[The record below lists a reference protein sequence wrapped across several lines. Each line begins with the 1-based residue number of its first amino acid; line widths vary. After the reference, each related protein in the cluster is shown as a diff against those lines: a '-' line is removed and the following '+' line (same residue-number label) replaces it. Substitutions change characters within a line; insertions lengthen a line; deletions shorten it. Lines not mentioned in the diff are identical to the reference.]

1 MESHS
6 SLSSSSS
13 SSPPSSLSSESCC
26 VKVAVNVRPLIGD
39 EVTQGCRECVS
50 VSPVTPQVSFPILN
64 GVSFVSSPSF
74 TFLLRWCLNA
84 FVVVHAI
91 PGSGSNLCSNSDTLI

>member
-13 SSPPSSLSSESCC
+13 SSPSSSPKSCC

-39 EVTQGCRECVS
+39 EITQGCRECVS
-50 VSPVTPQVSFPILN
+50 VSPVTPQVSFFF
-64 GVSFVSSPSF
+64 SRS
-74 TFLLRWCLNA
+74 
-84 FVVVHAI
+84 
-91 PGSGSNLCSNSDTLI
+91 

>member
-6 SLSSSSS
+6 SSSSLS
-13 SSPPSSLSSESCC
+13 SSPPSSSPESCC

-50 VSPVTPQVSFPILN
+50 VSPVTPQVSFFLQ
-64 GVSFVSSPSF
+64 SVSSP
-74 TFLLRWCLNA
+74 LRRLRV
-84 FVVVHAI
+84 FF
-91 PGSGSNLCSNSDTLI
+91 SDDV

>member
-6 SLSSSSS
+6 SSPSSSSS
-13 SSPPSSLSSESCC
+13 ESCS
-26 VKVAVNVRPLIGD
+26 VKVAVNIRPLIGD

-50 VSPVTPQVSFPILN
+50 VSPVTPQVSFPIVN
-64 GVSFVSSPSF
+64 GVSFVSSPSL
-74 TFLLRWCLNA
+74 TFFFLRWFLNA

-91 PGSGSNLCSNSDTLI
+91 PGSGSKYLF